1 MRAQGMVGTMPGGAS
16 AASSAVR
23 GAKEMRAEGMVH
35 TMPGASMVVA
45 ISVFE
50 LHVPEARSLKEK
62 RSVVKSLIERIQA
75 RHRVC
80 VLESDFQDL
89 HQRSEITL
97 ALLGHNQVDV
107 DRVLERIR

>member
-1 MRAQGMVGTMPGGAS
+1 
-16 AASSAVR
+16 
-23 GAKEMRAEGMVH
+23 
-35 TMPGASMVVA
+35 MVVG

-62 RSVVKSLIERIQA
+62 RSVVKSLIERIAA

-97 ALLGHNQVDV
+97 ALLGHTQPEV
-107 DRVLERIR
+107 DRVLARIRTEIEEHGGCYLTYWQPQLLEAER

>member
-1 MRAQGMVGTMPGGAS
+1 
-16 AASSAVR
+16 
-23 GAKEMRAEGMVH
+23 
-35 TMPGASMVVA
+35 VA

-62 RSVVKSLIERIQA
+62 RSVVKSLIERLES

-80 VLESDFQDL
+80 LLESDYQDL

-97 ALLGHNQVDV
+97 ALLGHNQVEV
-107 DRVLERIR
+107 DRMLERIRDTIESHDGCYLTYWQPQFLEAER

>member
-1 MRAQGMVGTMPGGAS
+1 
-16 AASSAVR
+16 
-23 GAKEMRAEGMVH
+23 
-35 TMPGASMVVA
+35 MVVG

-62 RSVVKSLIERIQA
+62 RSVVKSLIERLAA

-80 VLESDFQDL
+80 ILESDFQDL

-97 ALLGHNQVDV
+97 ALLGHTQMDV
-107 DRVLERIR
+107 DRVLDRIRREIEEHGGCYLTHWEPQLLEAER

>member
-1 MRAQGMVGTMPGGAS
+1 ML
-16 AASSAVR
+16 
-23 GAKEMRAEGMVH
+23 
-35 TMPGASMVVA
+35 VA

-62 RSVVKSLIERIQA
+62 RSVVRSLIERIAA

-97 ALLGHNQVDV
+97 ALLGYNQTEV
-107 DRVLERIR
+107 DRSLDRIRGTIEEHGGCYLTYWQPQYLEAER

>member
-1 MRAQGMVGTMPGGAS
+1 
-16 AASSAVR
+16 
-23 GAKEMRAEGMVH
+23 
-35 TMPGASMVVA
+35 MVVG

-62 RSVVKSLIERIQA
+62 RSVVKSLIERIAA

-80 VLESDFQDL
+80 VMESDFQDL

-97 ALLGHNQVDV
+97 ALLGHTQPEV
-107 DRVLERIR
+107 DRVLDRIRHEIEAHGGCYLTHWQPQLLEAER

>member
-1 MRAQGMVGTMPGGAS
+1 
-16 AASSAVR
+16 
-23 GAKEMRAEGMVH
+23 
-35 TMPGASMVVA
+35 MVVA

-62 RSVVKSLIERIQA
+62 RSVVKSLIERIAA

-80 VLESDFQDL
+80 ILESDFQDL

-97 ALLGHNQVDV
+97 ALLGHHQVEV
-107 DRVLERIR
+107 DRVLERIRATIEEHGGCYLTYWQPQFLEAER

>member
-1 MRAQGMVGTMPGGAS
+1 
-16 AASSAVR
+16 
-23 GAKEMRAEGMVH
+23 
-35 TMPGASMVVA
+35 MVVLA

-62 RSVVKSLIERIQA
+62 RSVVKSLIERISA

-107 DRVLERIR
+107 DRVLERIRGMIDEHAGCYLTYWQPQFLEAER

>member
-1 MRAQGMVGTMPGGAS
+1 
-16 AASSAVR
+16 
-23 GAKEMRAEGMVH
+23 
-35 TMPGASMVVA
+35 MPGALLA

-62 RSVVKSLIERIQA
+62 RSVVKSLIERIEA

-80 VLESDFQDL
+80 LLESDFQDL

-97 ALLGHNQVDV
+97 ALLGHNQPDV
-107 DRVLERIR
+107 DRVLARIRDTIDGHGGCYLTYWEPQFLEAGR